1 MAPVT
6 RASLA
11 DTVLSHLLAPWCL
24 RAMPRTTPEQRL
36 ARAVWCRDHCA
47 TFAGRWILVAFGLWL
62 VQISPLG
69 FLFVWGPVP
78 VLALLFPLAFI
89 LGIGHLV
96 AQIVSQKRAGPPPID
111 PPVEQDGDRHRD

>member
-1 MAPVT
+1 MPRRAS
-6 RASLA
+6 ASLA
-11 DTVLSHLLAPWCL
+11 DTILSYLLAPWCL
-24 RAMPRTTPEQRL
+24 RAMPRATPEQRL

-89 LGIGHLV
+89 LGIAHLV
-96 AQIVSQKRAGPPPID
+96 AQIVAQKRAGPPPID
-111 PPVEQDGDRHRD
+111 PPVERDEERHRD